1 MTDHAKRAEELFC
14 SGCNCAQAIF
24 CAYEDLTGYSH
35 EDAMHISSS
44 FGGGLGR
51 LREVCGTMSGAAMV
65 AGVLWGYDETDN
77 DKAKAA
83 HYRLIQDIAE
93 RFKAKYGTIIC
104 HDLLKGIAND
114 TNPVPDA
121 RTAEYYKKRP
131 CARFVGAMAEILDD
145 VIAEKEAE
153 R

>member
-35 EDAMHISSS
+35 EDAMRISSS

-77 DKAKAA
+77 DKVKAA
-83 HYRLIQDIAE
+83 HYKLIQDIAD

-104 HDLLKGIAND
+104 RDLLKGIAND

-131 CARFVGAMAEILDD
+131 CARFVAAMAEILDEI
-145 VIAEKEAE
+145 IAEKGTE